1 MRPLR
6 FVGAQRAKFYS
17 AERGMPVMNFLTN
30 CIFDHGAVEK
40 LPKVLQSFSA
50 SRPMVITDPGIKAV
64 GLLDTVLAHLG
75 LQPAAVFS
83 ETVANPTED
92 QAIAVAELYKQ
103 ADADSLIALGGGSA
117 MDLTKA
123 VGLLAS
129 QGGPLEKYAAISG
142 GAKFIQKLPPLIA
155 IPTTAGTGSEVSV
168 GMITTMNNGRKET
181 FASPHLIPATA
192 ICDPDLTLGLPP
204 LLTAATG
211 MDAVTH
217 CIEAVLTPAINPPA
231 EGVGYDGLHRAV
243 RSGALK
249 RAVADGSD
257 TAARWDMMMASY
269 EGALAFTKGLGSVH
283 ALSHAAGR
291 LKEKKLHHGTLNA
304 IFLPHLL
311 RFNEGAAP
319 EKYTRLRFAMGLN
332 ETANLGDYVEELIAE
347 IGIPTTLKS
356 IGVVAEDGPGIVEY
370 ALNDLAHRGNA
381 RPATQAD
388 YEKIFEL
395 ALG

>member
-1 MRPLR
+1 
-6 FVGAQRAKFYS
+6 
-17 AERGMPVMNFLTN
+17 MPVINFLTR
-30 CIFDHGAVEK
+30 CFFDHGAIENLNKILAGSNV
-40 LPKVLQSFSA
+40 

-64 GLLDTVLAHLG
+64 GLLDTVLLNLG
-75 LQPAAVFS
+75 MDPAAVFT

-92 QAIAVAELYKQ
+92 QAIQVAQLYKDSN
-103 ADADSLIALGGGSA
+103 ADGLVALGGGSA

-129 QGGPLEKYAAISG
+129 HGGPLEKYAAITG
-142 GAKFIQKLPPLIA
+142 GAKDIGKLPPLIA
-155 IPTTAGTGSEVSV
+155 VPTTAGTGSEVSV

-181 FASPHLIPATA
+181 FASPNLIPSAA

-217 CIEAVLTPAINPPA
+217 CIEAVLTPAVNPPA
-231 EGVGYDGLHRAV
+231 EGIGYDGLNRAIK
-243 RSGALK
+243 SGALK
-249 RAVADGSD
+249 RAVDDGSD
-257 TAARWDMMMASY
+257 KDARWNMMMASY

-311 RFNEGAAP
+311 RFNDGAAP
-319 EKYTRLRFAMGLN
+319 EKYERLRFAMGLA
-332 ETANLGDYVEELIAE
+332 ANADLGDAIARLNE
-347 IGIPTTLKS
+347 DLGIPARLS
-356 IGVVAEDGPGIVEY
+356 AIGVEASDGPGVVEY
-370 ALNDLAHRGNA
+370 ALNDLAHEGNA
-381 RPATQAD
+381 RPAEQGD
-388 YEKIFEL
+388 YERIFEQ
-395 ALG
+395 AL

>member
-1 MRPLR
+1 
-6 FVGAQRAKFYS
+6 
-17 AERGMPVMNFLTN
+17 MPVMNFLTT
-30 CIFDHGAVEK
+30 CIFDHGAVGK
-40 LPKVLQSFSA
+40 LGKTLIGFGVT
-50 SRPMVITDPGIKAV
+50 RPMVITDPGIKAV
-64 GLLDTVLAHLG
+64 GLLDTLLENLG
-75 LQPAAVFS
+75 MEPAAVFA

-92 QAIAVAELYKQ
+92 QAISVAAQYNAAN
-103 ADADSLIALGGGSA
+103 ADGLVALGGGSA

-142 GAKFIQKLPPLIA
+142 GAKHIEKLPPLIA

-192 ICDPDLTLGLPP
+192 ICDPDLTLGLPA
-204 LLTAATG
+204 LMTAATG

-217 CIEAVLTPAINPPA
+217 CIEAVLTPAVNPPA
-231 EGVGYDGLHRAV
+231 EGVGYDGLNRAIK
-243 RSGALK
+243 SGALK

-257 TAARWDMMMASY
+257 KDARWNMMMASY

-319 EKYTRLRFAMGLN
+319 EKYERLRFAMGLASN
-332 ETANLGDYVEELIAE
+332 ADLGDAIARLNEE
-347 IGIPTTLKS
+347 IGIPTTLS
-356 IGVVAEDGPGIVEY
+356 AIGLDASDGPGIVEY
-370 ALNDLAHRGNA
+370 ALADLAHRGNV
-381 RPATQAD
+381 RPAEQSD
-388 YEKIFEL
+388 YERIYEQ
-395 ALG
+395 AL

>member
-1 MRPLR
+1 
-6 FVGAQRAKFYS
+6 
-17 AERGMPVMNFLTN
+17 MPVMNFLTT
-30 CIFDHGAVEK
+30 CIFDHGAVGK
-40 LPKVLQSFSA
+40 LGKTLTGFGV

-64 GLLDTVLAHLG
+64 GLLDTILENLG
-75 LQPAAVFS
+75 MEPAAVFA

-92 QAIAVAELYKQ
+92 QAIAVAEQYNAAK
-103 ADADSLIALGGGSA
+103 ADGLVALGGGSA

-129 QGGPLEKYAAISG
+129 QGGPLEKYAAITG
-142 GAKFIQKLPPLIA
+142 GAKHIGKLPPVIA

-181 FASPHLIPATA
+181 FASPHLIPAAA

-204 LLTAATG
+204 FLTAATG

-231 EGVGYDGLHRAV
+231 EGVGYDGLNRAIKT
-243 RSGALK
+243 GALK
-249 RAVADGSD
+249 RAVTDGSD
-257 TAARWDMMMASY
+257 KDARWNMMMASY

-319 EKYTRLRFAMGLN
+319 EKYERLRFAMGLASN
-332 ETANLGDYVEELIAE
+332 ADLGDAIARLNE
-347 IGIPTTLKS
+347 DLGIPSTLS
-356 IGVVAEDGPGIVEY
+356 AIGVETSDGPGIVEF

-381 RPATQAD
+381 RPAEQGD
-388 YEKIFEL
+388 YERIFEQ
-395 ALG
+395 AM

>member
-1 MRPLR
+1 
-6 FVGAQRAKFYS
+6 
-17 AERGMPVMNFLTN
+17 MPVMNFLTT
-30 CIFDHGAVEK
+30 CIFDHGAIAK
-40 LPKVLQSFSA
+40 LGPTLSGFGV

-64 GLLDTVLAHLG
+64 GLLDTVLENLG
-75 LQPAAVFS
+75 MEPAAVFAD
-83 ETVANPTED
+83 TVANPTED
-92 QAIAVAELYKQ
+92 QAIAVAEQYNAAN
-103 ADADSLIALGGGSA
+103 ADGLVALGGGSA

-129 QGGPLEKYAAISG
+129 QGGPLEKYAAITG
-142 GAKFIQKLPPLIA
+142 GAKHIGKLPPLIA
-155 IPTTAGTGSEVSV
+155 VPTTAGTGSEVSV

-181 FASPHLIPATA
+181 FASPHLIPSTA
-192 ICDPDLTLGLPP
+192 ICDPDLTLGLPAF
-204 LLTAATG
+204 LTAATG

-217 CIEAVLTPAINPPA
+217 CIEAVLTPAVNPPA
-231 EGVGYDGLHRAV
+231 EGVGYDGLNRAIKN
-243 RSGALK
+243 SALQ

-257 TAARWDMMMASY
+257 KDARWNMMMASY

-319 EKYTRLRFAMGLN
+319 EKYERLKFAMGLSQ
-332 ETANLGDYVEELIAE
+332 TADLGDEIAKLNE
-347 IGIPTTLKS
+347 AIGIPTTLS
-356 IGVVAEDGPGIVEY
+356 AIGVESSDGPGIVEF

-381 RPATQAD
+381 RPAEQGD
-388 YEKIFEL
+388 YERIFEQ
-395 ALG
+395 AL

>member
-1 MRPLR
+1 
-6 FVGAQRAKFYS
+6 
-17 AERGMPVMNFLTN
+17 MPVMNFLTT
-30 CIFDHGAVEK
+30 CIFDHGAIAK
-40 LPKVLQSFSA
+40 LGATLTGFGV

-64 GLLDTVLAHLG
+64 GLLDTVLENLG
-75 LQPAAVFS
+75 VEPAAVFAD
-83 ETVANPTED
+83 TVANPTED
-92 QAIAVAELYKQ
+92 QAIAVADQYNAAN
-103 ADADSLIALGGGSA
+103 ADGLVALGGGSA

-129 QGGPLEKYAAISG
+129 QGGPLEKYAAITG
-142 GAKFIQKLPPLIA
+142 GAKHIGKLPPLIA

-217 CIEAVLTPAINPPA
+217 CMEAVLTPAVNPPA
-231 EGVGYDGLHRAV
+231 EGVGYDGLNRAIKN
-243 RSGALK
+243 GALQ

-257 TAARWDMMMASY
+257 KDARWNMMMASY

-319 EKYTRLRFAMGLN
+319 EKYERLKFAMGLSQN
-332 ETANLGDYVEELIAE
+332 ADLGDEIAKLNE
-347 IGIPTTLKS
+347 AIGIPTTLSS
-356 IGVVAEDGPGIVEY
+356 IGVEMSDGPGIVEF

-381 RPATQAD
+381 KPADQGD
-388 YEKIFEL
+388 YERIFEL
-395 ALG
+395 AL

>member
-1 MRPLR
+1 M
-6 FVGAQRAKFYS
+6 S
-17 AERGMPVMNFLTN
+17 FLTT
-30 CIFDHGAVEK
+30 CIFDHGAVGQLGK
-40 LPKVLQSFSA
+40 TLKSSGVT
-50 SRPMVITDPGIKAV
+50 RPMVITDPGIKAV
-64 GLLDTVLAHLG
+64 GLLDTILENLG
-75 LQPAAVFS
+75 MEPAAVFAD
-83 ETVANPTED
+83 TVANPTED
-92 QAIAVAELYKQ
+92 QAIVVAAQYNEAK
-103 ADADSLIALGGGSA
+103 ADGLVALGGGSA

-129 QGGPLEKYAAISG
+129 QGGPLEKYAAITG
-142 GAKFIQKLPPLIA
+142 GAKHIGKLPPLIA
-155 IPTTAGTGSEVSV
+155 VPTTAGTGSEVSV

-181 FASPHLIPATA
+181 FASPHLIPSTA
-192 ICDPDLTLGLPP
+192 ICDPDLTLGLPS

-231 EGVGYDGLHRAV
+231 EGVGYDGLTRAIKT
-243 RSGALK
+243 GALE

-257 TAARWDMMMASY
+257 KDARWNMMMASY

-319 EKYTRLRFAMGLN
+319 EKYERLRFAMGLDSN
-332 ETANLGDYVEELIAE
+332 ADLGDAIAKLNQD
-347 IGIPTTLKS
+347 IGIPTTLS
-356 IGVVAEDGPGIVEY
+356 AIGVESSDGPGIVEY
-370 ALNDLAHRGNA
+370 ALADLAHRGNA
-381 RPATQAD
+381 KPATQGD
-388 YEKIFEL
+388 YEMLFEI

>member
-1 MRPLR
+1 
-6 FVGAQRAKFYS
+6 
-17 AERGMPVMNFLTN
+17 MPVMNFLTT
-30 CIFDHGAVEK
+30 CIFDHGAVSQLGK
-40 LPKVLQSFSA
+40 TLTGFGV

-64 GLLDTVLAHLG
+64 GLLDTILENLG
-75 LQPAAVFS
+75 TDPAAVFTD
-83 ETVANPTED
+83 TVANPTED
-92 QAIAVAELYKQ
+92 QAMAVADQYNAAN
-103 ADADSLIALGGGSA
+103 ADGLVALGGGSA

-129 QGGPLEKYAAISG
+129 QGGPLEKYAAITG
-142 GAKFIQKLPPLIA
+142 GAKHIGKLPPLIA

-217 CIEAVLTPAINPPA
+217 CMEAVLTPAINPPA
-231 EGVGYDGLHRAV
+231 EGVGYDGLNRAIKT
-243 RSGALK
+243 GALK
-249 RAVADGSD
+249 RAVADGAD
-257 TAARWDMMMASY
+257 KDARWNMMMASY

-319 EKYTRLRFAMGLN
+319 EKYERLRFAMGLTSN
-332 ETANLGDYVEELIAE
+332 ADLGDAIAKLNDDL
-347 IGIPTTLKS
+347 GIPSTLS
-356 IGVVAEDGPGIVEY
+356 AIGVESSDGPGIVEY

-381 RPATQAD
+381 RPADQGD
-388 YEKIFEL
+388 YERIFEQ
-395 ALG
+395 AM

>member
-1 MRPLR
+1 
-6 FVGAQRAKFYS
+6 
-17 AERGMPVMNFLTN
+17 MPVMNFLTT
-30 CIFDHGAVEK
+30 CIFDHGAIVE
-40 LPKVLQSFSA
+40 LPKVLRGFAA
-50 SRPMVITDPGIKAV
+50 SRPMVITDPGIKAA
-64 GLLDTVLAHLG
+64 GLLDTVLGHLDM
-75 LQPAAVFS
+75 PTAAIFAQ
-83 ETVANPTED
+83 TVANPTED
-92 QAIAVAELYKQ
+92 QAIAVAEQYKE
-103 ADADSLIALGGGSA
+103 AGADSLIALGGGSA

-129 QGGPLEKYAAISG
+129 QGGPLEKYAAITG
-142 GAKFIQKLPPLIA
+142 GARHIQKLPPLIA
-155 IPTTAGTGSEVSV
+155 VPTTAGTGSEVSV

-192 ICDPDLTLGLPP
+192 ICDPDLTLGLPSF
-204 LLTAATG
+204 LTAATG

-217 CIEAVLTPAINPPA
+217 CIEAVLTPVISPPA
-231 EGVGYDGLHRAV
+231 EGIGYDGLTRALK
-243 RSGALK
+243 SGALK
-249 RAVADGSD
+249 RAVKDGGD
-257 TAARWDMMMASY
+257 KEARWHMMMASY

-319 EKYTRLRFAMGLN
+319 EKYARLKFAMGLSAEASLAEYI
-332 ETANLGDYVEELIAE
+332 ETLNDE
-347 IGIPTTLKS
+347 IGIPSTLS
-356 IGVVAEDGPGIVEY
+356 AIGLAAEDGPGIVEY
-370 ALNDLAHRGNA
+370 ALKDLAHRGNA

-388 YEKIFEL
+388 YEMIYEQ

>member
-1 MRPLR
+1 
-6 FVGAQRAKFYS
+6 
-17 AERGMPVMNFLTN
+17 MPVMNFLTT
-30 CIFDHGAVEK
+30 CIFDHGAVGQLGK
-40 LPKVLQSFSA
+40 TLTGFGV

-64 GLLDTVLAHLG
+64 GLLDTILENLG
-75 LQPAAVFS
+75 MEPAAVFTD
-83 ETVANPTED
+83 TVANPTED
-92 QAIAVAELYKQ
+92 QAIAVAEQYNAAK
-103 ADADSLIALGGGSA
+103 ADGLVALGGGSA

-129 QGGPLEKYAAISG
+129 QGGPLEKYAAITG
-142 GAKFIQKLPPLIA
+142 GAKHIGKLPPLIA

-181 FASPHLIPATA
+181 FASPHLIPAAA

-217 CIEAVLTPAINPPA
+217 CMEAVLTPAINPPA
-231 EGVGYDGLHRAV
+231 EGVGYDGLNRAIKT
-243 RSGALK
+243 GALK

-257 TAARWDMMMASY
+257 KDARWNMMMASY

-319 EKYTRLRFAMGLN
+319 EKYERLRFAMGLASN
-332 ETANLGDYVEELIAE
+332 ADLGDAIARLNE
-347 IGIPTTLKS
+347 DLGIPSTLS
-356 IGVVAEDGPGIVEY
+356 AIGVEASDGPGIVEY

-381 RPATQAD
+381 RPADQGD
-388 YEKIFEL
+388 YERIFEQ
-395 ALG
+395 AM